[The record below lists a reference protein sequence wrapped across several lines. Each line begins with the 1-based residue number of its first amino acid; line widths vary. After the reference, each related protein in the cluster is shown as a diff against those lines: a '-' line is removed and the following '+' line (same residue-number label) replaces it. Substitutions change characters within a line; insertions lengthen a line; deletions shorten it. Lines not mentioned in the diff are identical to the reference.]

1 MGKDDNKRITKIVD
15 ERQIVGQRPVTAEI
29 ESEEAFKPKQR
40 SPPVRDLA
48 RTGVFHAFGK
58 SSQPQ
63 IPPDEAPPTEDASR
77 VVRDVVEPGHVQFVQ
92 LCPTPLFQLDAEGR
106 IEWANEP
113 FADFARKGVVDLAG
127 ERIDTTRLGVIY
139 PSVFDDITTC
149 LAEDQ
154 PPTLRQTLRYQSQD
168 GRDLARGCWIVPE
181 LDETGRVARL
191 YGYLLP
197 IEE

>member
-1 MGKDDNKRITKIVD
+1 MGKDEKRKTKIVD
-15 ERQIVGQRPVTAEI
+15 DGQIIGQRPVTAEM
-29 ESEEAFKPKQR
+29 ESDDGFRPKNR
-40 SPPVRDLA
+40 SPPVRELA
-48 RTGVFHAFGK
+48 RTGLFHAHGSGALPHF
-58 SSQPQ
+58 
-63 IPPDEAPPTEDASR
+63 PPDDAPPTADASR
-77 VVRDVVEPGHVQFVQ
+77 VERAVMEPGHVQFVE
-92 LCPTPLFQLDAEGR
+92 LCPTPLFQLDAEAR

-113 FADFARKGVVDLAG
+113 FADFARKDVADLAG

-139 PSVFDDITTC
+139 PSVFSDITTC
-149 LAEDQ
+149 VAEDQ

-181 LDETGRVARL
+181 LDEAGRVARL

>member
-1 MGKDDNKRITKIVD
+1 MAKDDNKRITKVVD
-15 ERQIVGQRPVTAEI
+15 ERQIVGQRPVTGEVK
-29 ESEEAFKPKQR
+29 SEDGFKPKLR

-48 RTGVFHAFGK
+48 RTGVFHALGK
-58 SSQPQ
+58 SAQPQ
-63 IPPDEAPPTEDASR
+63 IPADEVPPPADASR
-77 VVRDVVEPGHVQFVQ
+77 VKRDITEPGCVQFVV

-113 FADFARKGVVDLAG
+113 FADFARKDVADLAG

-139 PSVFDDITTC
+139 PSVFSDITTC

-181 LDETGRVARL
+181 LDDNGRVERL